1 MDAGTSKKKN
11 LLLERHAIQSAA
23 EINSFLFSSPGSF
36 TLPSSSYRRG
46 GKTEELDFYIYIL
59 K

>member
-1 MDAGTSKKKN
+1 MEAGTSKKKP
-11 LLLERHAIQSAA
+11 LLERHAIQSAA

-36 TLPSSSYRRG
+36 ALPSSSYRRG